1 MLTKERRSAIAV
13 LVGERGA
20 VDVKE
25 LTTRFG
31 VTNETVRKDL
41 IALEQGGLLERT
53 HGGALRA
60 ERQHLQ
66 PLSCRIKQNHKAKS
80 SVAAA
85 AARLVCDGDVVAID
99 SGSTALLLAEC
110 LRKQP
115 CRLTVVTNAVDV
127 MRSFEDVPDIQ
138 VIFTGGYYDKE
149 EMACYGEPAVS
160 ALENLHIT
168 KAFVTP
174 SAINEKGLF
183 IIHSAYLSLM
193 RAYLKQA
200 DAAYIMVTKDKFL
213 VNAPLLLCRLDASL
227 TLVTDS
233 EIDDRTLQRFAGY
246 SIEVGPA

>member
-1 MLTKERRSAIAV
+1 M
-13 LVGERGA
+13 
-20 VDVKE
+20 
-25 LTTRFG
+25 
-31 VTNETVRKDL
+31 
-41 IALEQGGLLERT
+41 
-53 HGGALRA
+53 
-60 ERQHLQ
+60 
-66 PLSCRIKQNHKAKS
+66 
-80 SVAAA
+80 
-85 AARLVCDGDVVAID
+85 VAID
-99 SGSTALLLAEC
+99 SGSTALLLAQC

-233 EIDDRTLQRFAGY
+233 EIDDRTLQRFARLFHRGRPGIGAGRV
-246 SIEVGPA
+246 S